1 MDHSILTCSGTTPQ
15 TLTGQPFSSFA
26 ISASDTVNVCK
37 VPTTI
42 FCRDEAVH
50 AYCAAAEA
58 GLSALGTRTDARE
71 DSLAAKPAIGQ
82 LHASMS
88 LPAQTTQLQPVL
100 PPVYGNLRLPS
111 VNLQR
116 VQQQQ
121 QQQLSCSHPAAEI
134 LQACEQRSNAQHTS
148 QHHSALPQP
157 AEPMHSSYHHQ
168 QNHAQTAQ
176 PNAARSHAGHSFP
189 QHSRLH
195 LQPQPGCT
203 SHGSVPVCQPP
214 LSVGNISHHAHRNT
228 NLDHR
233 THKSGLTPQDIQHRA
248 RHFAQQMHL
257 LPPLAPRHSRS
268 ASSKSSPIPYP

>member
-1 MDHSILTCSGTTPQ
+1 M
-15 TLTGQPFSSFA
+15 FA
-26 ISASDTVNVCK
+26 KCK
-37 VPTTI
+37 RQF

-58 GLSALGTRTDARE
+58 GLPAPGTRTGARG

-100 PPVYGNLRLPS
+100 HPVYGNLRLPS
-111 VNLQR
+111 ANLQL

-121 QQQLSCSHPAAEI
+121 QPSCSLLAADT
-134 LQACEQRSNAQHTS
+134 LQAYEQRRNAQHAS
-148 QHHSALPQP
+148 QHHSALAQP
-157 AEPMHSSYHHQ
+157 AEAIHSHCQHQ
-168 QNHAQTAQ
+168 QHHAQTAQ
-176 PNAARSHAGHSFP
+176 PKAAQNLAGHSFP

-195 LQPQPGCT
+195 LQPQPICV
-203 SHGSVPVCQPP
+203 SHSSAPMSQPFN
-214 LSVGNISHHAHRNT
+214 VGNVSHHAQHNT
-228 NLDHR
+228 HVNHR
-233 THKSGLTPQDIQHRA
+233 THNSGLTPQDIQHRA

-268 ASSKSSPIPYP
+268 AFATQYHTQDIFDTA

>member
-1 MDHSILTCSGTTPQ
+1 MPQ

-37 VPTTI
+37 VPKTI

-121 QQQLSCSHPAAEI
+121 QQRPAYFSASLRSATTCRANAFKLSPSAEPCADRSTKCCTKSRWAQLP
-134 LQACEQRSNAQHTS
+134 T
-148 QHHSALPQP
+148 ALPTAPSATAGLYKSQF
-157 AEPMHSSYHHQ
+157 SS
-168 QNHAQTAQ
+168 
-176 PNAARSHAGHSFP
+176 
-189 QHSRLH
+189 
-195 LQPQPGCT
+195 C
-203 SHGSVPVCQPP
+203 V
-214 LSVGNISHHAHRNT
+214 
-228 NLDHR
+228 
-233 THKSGLTPQDIQHRA
+233 
-248 RHFAQQMHL
+248 
-257 LPPLAPRHSRS
+257 S
-268 ASSKSSPIPYP
+268 ASFICGQHQPSCPS